1 MARIHQVNTSDGG
14 VPKRAIQSGLVTAT
28 GIVGDRQ
35 ATPQVHGGPTRAL
48 CLFALEE
55 IEAFR
60 AEGHTI
66 APGSA
71 GENVTTEGLDWTT
84 MKPGVRLRLG
94 NEVEVEVTTYAT
106 PCSAQKQW
114 FTDGDIRRLSEKL
127 NPGHARAY
135 TRVLR
140 TGTIRTGDPIEV
152 LAAAAE
158 YERSIPVL
166 RVADV
171 DAAVDHYVAALGFAE
186 VFRAGEPSEYA
197 RISKGNAVIDLGR
210 QDAGSNVQFVVS
222 DVDTVAT
229 ELAASGARIVSGP
242 VTTPWGRVLEVED
255 MDGNR
260 LTYTTE
266 G

>member
-1 MARIHQVNTSDGG
+1 MARIHQVNISDGG

-28 GIVGDRQ
+28 GMVGDRQ
-35 ATPQVHGGPTRAL
+35 ATPKVHGGPTRAL
-48 CLFALEE
+48 CLFSLEE

-71 GENVTTEGLDWTT
+71 GENVTTEGLDWAT

-94 NEVEVEVTTYAT
+94 DEVVVEVTTYAT
-106 PCSAQKQW
+106 PCAAQKQW

-135 TRVLR
+135 TRVLK

-152 LAAAAE
+152 LAAGAD
-158 YERSIPVL
+158 YEGAIPVL

-171 DAAVDHYVAALGFAE
+171 DAAVEHYVVALGFAE
-186 VFRAGEPSEYA
+186 VFRIGEPTKYA
-197 RISKGNAVIDLGR
+197 RLSKGEATIDLGGE
-210 QDAGSNVQFVVS
+210 DAGTNVVFIVS
-222 DVDTVAT
+222 DVDTVAA
-229 ELAASGARIVSGP
+229 ELAAAGARIVSGP
-242 VTTPWGRVLEVED
+242 STVPWGRVLEAED
-255 MDGNR
+255 ADGNR

-266 G
+266 A